1 MYEVAAIVDKGNE
14 KKENEDCILI
24 NAQVYRESKVILD
37 VEKEHMI
44 AAVADGVGGEPF
56 GEVASF
62 ETLQTIAPLFQL
74 EKEEIYEA
82 ISPHILNCF
91 ERLQEIAQKEPEK
104 QNMATTLSGVVLT
117 EEKIATFNLG
127 NSCCFRFRD
136 GILFKMTKDDSV
148 VQTMIDSGM
157 LQESQRKDAEN
168 KNIITKYVS
177 SNGKIFEPAVQSQ
190 IVKFLED
197 DIILIC
203 SDGLVDYVSLE
214 EIETILD
221 KEETLQ
227 KKARF
232 LVEAANRYAEN
243 DNISVILIRR
253 K

>member
-1 MYEVAAIVDKGNE
+1 MYEIAAIVDKGNGKE
-14 KKENEDCILI
+14 KNEDCILI
-24 NAQVYRESKVILD
+24 NSQVYRESKVILD
-37 VEKEHMI
+37 IENECMI

-62 ETLQTIAPLFQL
+62 ETLQTIAPLIQL
-74 EKEEIYEA
+74 EKEKIYEN
-82 ISPHILNCF
+82 ISPYILNCF
-91 ERLQEIAQKEPEK
+91 DRLKETVQKEPEK
-104 QNMATTLSGVVLT
+104 QGMATTLSGVVLL

-157 LQESQRKDAEN
+157 LQESQRKNAEN

-177 SNGKIFEPAVQSQ
+177 SNGKVFEPAVESQ
-190 IVKFLED
+190 IVKFLQD

-221 KEETLQ
+221 KEDTLG
-227 KKARF
+227 KKASL
-232 LVEAANRYAEN
+232 LVEAANCYAEN